1 MKESDLENKDKS
13 LDNRTSMMDQ
23 REQELEQV
31 IEEEKANLYRVTNLN
46 QDEAKKLLL
55 QKLEQE
61 FEHEQETML
70 NNMLDRVKE
79 TAETKSR
86 EILATCIQRL
96 ASSYCRDITTST
108 IEIPNDEMKG
118 RVIGREGRNIRA
130 FEKAAGV
137 DVIVDDTPG
146 VIIVSSFDSIRRE
159 MARQSMTQLIADGR
173 IHPTRIEE
181 IVAQVKKEVN
191 NIIQEEGKKAV
202 FDLNLPG
209 VHTKMVT
216 LLGRLKFRSSYG
228 QNVLEHVKECAHLA
242 GMLAAE
248 LGVDIVLAKRCAL
261 FHDVGKAVDHEI
273 EGGHPEIGANIAR
286 RYDEPPEV
294 VNSIASHHNDVPME
308 SIYAVITQIADSISG
323 SRPGARGET
332 LERYIKKLENLEA
345 VALSFSG
352 VKAANAIQAGREI
365 RVFVNAQKIGDKKAV
380 KLCRDI
386 AKEIESTLQY
396 PGEIKVTLLRETRVV
411 EYAR

>member
-1 MKESDLENKDKS
+1 MESRLAKKEDNLDRKFDLLNKKESYLENKDKS

-61 FEHEQETML
+61 FEHEQETMIS
-70 NNMLDRVKE
+70 NMLERIKE
-79 TAETKSR
+79 TAETKGRS
-86 EILATCIQRL
+86 ILATCIQRL
-96 ASSYCRDITTST
+96 ASNYCRDITTST

-181 IVAQVKKEVN
+181 IVAQVK
-191 NIIQEEGKKAV
+191 
-202 FDLNLPG
+202 
-209 VHTKMVT
+209 
-216 LLGRLKFRSSYG
+216 
-228 QNVLEHVKECAHLA
+228 
-242 GMLAAE
+242 
-248 LGVDIVLAKRCAL
+248 
-261 FHDVGKAVDHEI
+261 
-273 EGGHPEIGANIAR
+273 
-286 RYDEPPEV
+286 
-294 VNSIASHHNDVPME
+294 
-308 SIYAVITQIADSISG
+308 
-323 SRPGARGET
+323 
-332 LERYIKKLENLEA
+332 
-345 VALSFSG
+345 
-352 VKAANAIQAGREI
+352 
-365 RVFVNAQKIGDKKAV
+365 
-380 KLCRDI
+380 
-386 AKEIESTLQY
+386 
-396 PGEIKVTLLRETRVV
+396 
-411 EYAR
+411 